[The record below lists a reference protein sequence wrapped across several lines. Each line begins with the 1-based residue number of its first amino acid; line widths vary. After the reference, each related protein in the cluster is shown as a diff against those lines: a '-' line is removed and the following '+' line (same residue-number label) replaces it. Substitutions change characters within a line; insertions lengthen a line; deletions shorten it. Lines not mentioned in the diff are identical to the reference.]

1 MNNLLYVDD
10 LKLCG
15 KTKDDL
21 EALMNIVRIY
31 TDDIKMESRISNCAS
46 IVRKRGKKAADDH
59 YKIKH
64 SCVVLLSVI
73 PTDSDSG

>member
-1 MNNLLYVDD
+1 MNNLLYIDD
-10 LKLCG
+10 LKLFG
-15 KTKDDL
+15 ITKDDL
-21 EALMNIVRIY
+21 DALMNIVRLY
-31 TDDIKMESRISNCAS
+31 TDDIKM
-46 IVRKRGKKAADDH
+46 DDH